1 MKMNQGSVIDLNEN
15 SIFPKQIENPAQV
28 AVTHGAF
35 VDQVCIVSAVRKERD
50 RLIHIAS
57 RVLLHRLDEES
68 TLGTVAQLRVDVVV
82 ALLPDNQLPV
92 TVLELIKYKVSS
104 KTPFHDSIFSGFFR
118 TSFKIA
124 NTLFGNV

>member
-1 MKMNQGSVIDLNEN
+1 MKMNQGSVIDLNKN
-15 SIFPKQIENPAQV
+15 SIFAIQIENPAQV

-68 TLGTVAQLRVDVVV
+68 TLGIVAQFRVDVVV

-92 TVLELIKYKVSS
+92 TVLELIKDEVSS
-104 KTPFHDSIFSGFFR
+104 KTPFHDSIFSGFIR
-118 TSFKIA
+118 TSFKTAKI
-124 NTLFGNV
+124 LFGNV